1 MTARE
6 DREWKSKINFG
17 ERGMD
22 MLCECLHKDP
32 AHRVFTFGPSPVTAT
47 PPSISSPSIRRKMK
61 KSRKKSRITL
71 CAANCLPSS
80 EAVHTLVV
88 ARGVTLGPS
97 PMAIYLEIGKK

>member
-1 MTARE
+1 MNSHTVNLDPSMTARE

-61 KSRKKSRITL
+61 KSRKNPESL
-71 CAANCLPSS
+71 CVLLTAYHPQKQYI
-80 EAVHTLVV
+80 HW
-88 ARGVTLGPS
+88 
-97 PMAIYLEIGKK
+97 